1 VSPSTRKNKGGGKP
15 YQSKLEPFFEL
26 VETERRK
33 RKTWPQIAEM
43 ITAQG
48 VSCTPQGVYSFL
60 KSRKKRR
67 YPFGMEPTSEQS
79 QPAKAATPA
88 GAAQPAA
95 AQHARKEEPKDPF
108 SVETEEEIF
117 GINKPK
123 ES

>member
-1 VSPSTRKNKGGGKP
+1 MSPSTRNNKGGGKP

-33 RKTWPQIAEM
+33 RKTWPQIAAM

-67 YPFGMEPTSEQS
+67 YPFGMEPKSEQA
-79 QPAKAATPA
+79 QPATPA
-88 GAAQPAA
+88 EPAQPAA

-123 ES
+123 GS